1 MENPDIAPNAAR
13 CRFRRIVVK
22 VGSNVLTRADG
33 TLDTD
38 RMAALADQIA
48 ALHRAGVEVIVVSSG
63 AVAAGRGV
71 IAAGHRLDAV
81 SARQL
86 YSAVGQVKLIRRY
99 YELFDARGIVCGQ
112 VLTTKQDFETRRHY
126 LNQRNSIRVMLENG
140 VVPIVNEND
149 TVAVT
154 ELMFTDNDELS
165 GLLSTMIGAEA
176 LVLLTN
182 VDGICDGTPGA
193 PGVEVIREIAPGQ
206 RDLPDCIR
214 DAKSSFGRGG
224 MLTKS
229 RIARK
234 VAAEGI
240 ETIIADGRRD
250 GILPD
255 LLAEGSRTL
264 CTRFLPRPT
273 PSRASRS
280 GSPTR
285 KDSPKGGARDPRSSR
300 CARRPARREPA
311 ARRREPRGGC
321 LREGRH
327 RAHRRPRRP
336 AGRRRQGLLRQH
348 DGTPQYRPPRCTGTH
363 TLRLP
368 LSGLT
373 HGDATHSFRR
383 ARETARALNRT
394 ASERIDRLLLAL
406 ADAVEAGTEELLAAN
421 ARDRSRMNPADPA
434 YDRLLLDRGRLLG
447 IAADLRNVAALPS
460 PLGRILDRT
469 VRPNGMEIR
478 KVSVPFGVVGVIY
491 EARPNVG
498 FDVFAL
504 CVKSGNACILKGG
517 SDARDSNAAIAA
529 LIRRTLAAHGFDENT
544 LALLP
549 PTHEAT
555 AALLGATG
563 LVDLVIP
570 RGGRG
575 LIDFVRDH
583 ARVPVIETGAGVCHA
598 YFDRSGDT
606 EKGAAIVLNAK
617 TRRVS
622 VCNALD
628 TLVVHRDRLTDLPRL
643 CRPLAEKGVE
653 LQADEAARTALH
665 GNYPAALLR
674 AADTASFGTEFL
686 SLRLSIRT
694 VASLDEA
701 LAHIARYSSQHSE
714 TIIAE
719 DAEAIRT
726 FQREV
731 DAACVYAN
739 VSTAFTDGAQF
750 GMGAEIGISTQKLH
764 ARGPMALREL
774 TSYKYLIAGDG
785 QTRP

>member
-1 MENPDIAPNAAR
+1 A
-13 CRFRRIVVK
+13 
-22 VGSNVLTRADG
+22 
-33 TLDTD
+33 
-38 RMAALADQIA
+38 
-48 ALHRAGVEVIVVSSG
+48 
-63 AVAAGRGV
+63 
-71 IAAGHRLDAV
+71 
-81 SARQL
+81 
-86 YSAVGQVKLIRRY
+86 
-99 YELFDARGIVCGQ
+99 
-112 VLTTKQDFETRRHY
+112 QD
-126 LNQRNSIRVMLENG
+126 
-140 VVPIVNEND
+140 
-149 TVAVT
+149 
-154 ELMFTDNDELS
+154 
-165 GLLSTMIGAEA
+165 
-176 LVLLTN
+176 
-182 VDGICDGTPGA
+182 
-193 PGVEVIREIAPGQ
+193 
-206 RDLPDCIR
+206 
-214 DAKSSFGRGG
+214 
-224 MLTKS
+224 
-229 RIARK
+229 
-234 VAAEGI
+234 
-240 ETIIADGRRD
+240 
-250 GILPD
+250 
-255 LLAEGSRTL
+255 
-264 CTRFLPRPT
+264 
-273 PSRASRS
+273 
-280 GSPTR
+280 
-285 KDSPKGGARDPRSSR
+285 
-300 CARRPARREPA
+300 
-311 ARRREPRGGC
+311 
-321 LREGRH
+321 
-327 RAHRRPRRP
+327 
-336 AGRRRQGLLRQH
+336 LRQ
-348 DGTPQYRPPRCTGTH
+348 RLERC
-363 TLRLP
+363 
-368 LSGLT
+368 
-373 HGDATHSFRR
+373 
-383 ARETARALNRT
+383 
-394 ASERIDRLLLAL
+394 
-406 ADAVEAGTEELLAAN
+406 EAQL
-421 ARDRSRMNPADPA
+421 
-434 YDRLLLDRGRLLG
+434 
-447 IAADLRNVAALPS
+447 
-460 PLGRILDRT
+460 
-469 VRPNGMEIR
+469 
-478 KVSVPFGVVGVIY
+478 
-491 EARPNVG
+491 
-498 FDVFAL
+498 
-504 CVKSGNACILKGG
+504 
-517 SDARDSNAAIAA
+517 
-529 LIRRTLAAHGFDENT
+529 
-544 LALLP
+544 
-549 PTHEAT
+549 

-674 AADTASFGTEFL
+674 AADAASFGTEFL

>member
-1 MENPDIAPNAAR
+1 ME
-13 CRFRRIVVK
+13 
-22 VGSNVLTRADG
+22 T
-33 TLDTD
+33 
-38 RMAALADQIA
+38 
-48 ALHRAGVEVIVVSSG
+48 
-63 AVAAGRGV
+63 
-71 IAAGHRLDAV
+71 
-81 SARQL
+81 
-86 YSAVGQVKLIRRY
+86 
-99 YELFDARGIVCGQ
+99 
-112 VLTTKQDFETRRHY
+112 
-126 LNQRNSIRVMLENG
+126 
-140 VVPIVNEND
+140 
-149 TVAVT
+149 
-154 ELMFTDNDELS
+154 
-165 GLLSTMIGAEA
+165 
-176 LVLLTN
+176 
-182 VDGICDGTPGA
+182 
-193 PGVEVIREIAPGQ
+193 
-206 RDLPDCIR
+206 
-214 DAKSSFGRGG
+214 
-224 MLTKS
+224 
-229 RIARK
+229 
-234 VAAEGI
+234 
-240 ETIIADGRRD
+240 
-250 GILPD
+250 
-255 LLAEGSRTL
+255 
-264 CTRFLPRPT
+264 
-273 PSRASRS
+273 
-280 GSPTR
+280 
-285 KDSPKGGARDPRSSR
+285 
-300 CARRPARREPA
+300 
-311 ARRREPRGGC
+311 
-321 LREGRH
+321 
-327 RAHRRPRRP
+327 
-336 AGRRRQGLLRQH
+336 QH
-348 DGTPQYRPPRCTGTH
+348 T
-363 TLRLP
+363 
-368 LSGLT
+368 
-373 HGDATHSFRR
+373 FRR
-383 ARETARALNRT
+383 AREAARALNRT

-674 AADTASFGTEFL
+674 AADAASFGTEFL

-701 LAHIARYSSQHSE
+701 LAHIALLATQRDDHSRRRGGDPHVPARSRRRLRLRQRLDGLHRRRAVRHGRRDRNQYAE
-714 TIIAE
+714 TPRARA
-719 DAEAIRT
+719 DGAART
-726 FQREV
+726 DLLQIPDRRRRA
-731 DAACVYAN
+731 DAAVAPPVADRQKNDPKFC
-739 VSTAFTDGAQF
+739 FP
-750 GMGAEIGISTQKLH
+750 EIK
-764 ARGPMALREL
+764 
-774 TSYKYLIAGDG
+774 SYICGRRVIEK
-785 QTRP
+785 

>member
-1 MENPDIAPNAAR
+1 ME
-13 CRFRRIVVK
+13 
-22 VGSNVLTRADG
+22 T
-33 TLDTD
+33 
-38 RMAALADQIA
+38 
-48 ALHRAGVEVIVVSSG
+48 
-63 AVAAGRGV
+63 
-71 IAAGHRLDAV
+71 
-81 SARQL
+81 
-86 YSAVGQVKLIRRY
+86 
-99 YELFDARGIVCGQ
+99 
-112 VLTTKQDFETRRHY
+112 
-126 LNQRNSIRVMLENG
+126 
-140 VVPIVNEND
+140 
-149 TVAVT
+149 
-154 ELMFTDNDELS
+154 
-165 GLLSTMIGAEA
+165 
-176 LVLLTN
+176 
-182 VDGICDGTPGA
+182 
-193 PGVEVIREIAPGQ
+193 
-206 RDLPDCIR
+206 
-214 DAKSSFGRGG
+214 
-224 MLTKS
+224 
-229 RIARK
+229 
-234 VAAEGI
+234 
-240 ETIIADGRRD
+240 
-250 GILPD
+250 
-255 LLAEGSRTL
+255 
-264 CTRFLPRPT
+264 
-273 PSRASRS
+273 
-280 GSPTR
+280 
-285 KDSPKGGARDPRSSR
+285 
-300 CARRPARREPA
+300 
-311 ARRREPRGGC
+311 
-321 LREGRH
+321 
-327 RAHRRPRRP
+327 
-336 AGRRRQGLLRQH
+336 QH
-348 DGTPQYRPPRCTGTH
+348 T
-363 TLRLP
+363 
-368 LSGLT
+368 
-373 HGDATHSFRR
+373 FRR
-383 ARETARALNRT
+383 AREAARALNRT

-665 GNYPAALLR
+665 PRSACGR
-674 AADTASFGTEFL
+674 AFSC
-686 SLRLSIRT
+686 RLH
-694 VASLDEA
+694 EA
-701 LAHIARYSSQHSE
+701 RGRAVP
-714 TIIAE
+714 
-719 DAEAIRT
+719 
-726 FQREV
+726 QRETPP
-731 DAACVYAN
+731 ASNQTSRRLMLRIAIQAKGRLN
-739 VSTAFTDGAQF
+739 EQSLG
-750 GMGAEIGISTQKLH
+750 GRSP
-764 ARGPMALREL
+764 ARGRQTKTCATT
-774 TSYKYLIAGDG
+774 TSR
-785 QTRP
+785 RPWRWASPTWASWG

>member
-1 MENPDIAPNAAR
+1 ME
-13 CRFRRIVVK
+13 
-22 VGSNVLTRADG
+22 T
-33 TLDTD
+33 
-38 RMAALADQIA
+38 
-48 ALHRAGVEVIVVSSG
+48 
-63 AVAAGRGV
+63 
-71 IAAGHRLDAV
+71 
-81 SARQL
+81 
-86 YSAVGQVKLIRRY
+86 
-99 YELFDARGIVCGQ
+99 
-112 VLTTKQDFETRRHY
+112 
-126 LNQRNSIRVMLENG
+126 
-140 VVPIVNEND
+140 
-149 TVAVT
+149 
-154 ELMFTDNDELS
+154 
-165 GLLSTMIGAEA
+165 
-176 LVLLTN
+176 
-182 VDGICDGTPGA
+182 
-193 PGVEVIREIAPGQ
+193 
-206 RDLPDCIR
+206 
-214 DAKSSFGRGG
+214 
-224 MLTKS
+224 
-229 RIARK
+229 
-234 VAAEGI
+234 
-240 ETIIADGRRD
+240 
-250 GILPD
+250 
-255 LLAEGSRTL
+255 
-264 CTRFLPRPT
+264 
-273 PSRASRS
+273 
-280 GSPTR
+280 
-285 KDSPKGGARDPRSSR
+285 
-300 CARRPARREPA
+300 
-311 ARRREPRGGC
+311 
-321 LREGRH
+321 
-327 RAHRRPRRP
+327 
-336 AGRRRQGLLRQH
+336 QH
-348 DGTPQYRPPRCTGTH
+348 T
-363 TLRLP
+363 
-368 LSGLT
+368 
-373 HGDATHSFRR
+373 FRR
-383 ARETARALNRT
+383 AREAARALNRT

-563 LVDLVIP
+563 LVDLIIP

>member
-1 MENPDIAPNAAR
+1 MEAFEEKLCHRFGDRRLLETALTHSSYANESRAAGCECNER
-13 CRFRRIVVK
+13 LEFLGDSILGMVVADALFRRFPDMPE
-22 VGSNVLTRADG
+22 GRMTRLRAR
-33 TLDTD
+33 LVCEES
-38 RMAALADQIA
+38 
-48 ALHRAGVEVIVVSSG
+48 LH
-63 AVAAGRGV
+63 AVASELGLGSYIRLGRGEEHT
-71 IAAGHRLDAV
+71 GG
-81 SARQL
+81 RQ
-86 YSAVGQVKLIRRY
+86 
-99 YELFDARGIVCGQ
+99 
-112 VLTTKQDFETRRHY
+112 
-126 LNQRNSIRVMLENG
+126 
-140 VVPIVNEND
+140 
-149 TVAVT
+149 
-154 ELMFTDNDELS
+154 
-165 GLLSTMIGAEA
+165 
-176 LVLLTN
+176 
-182 VDGICDGTPGA
+182 
-193 PGVEVIREIAPGQ
+193 
-206 RDLPDCIR
+206 
-214 DAKSSFGRGG
+214 
-224 MLTKS
+224 
-229 RIARK
+229 
-234 VAAEGI
+234 
-240 ETIIADGRRD
+240 
-250 GILPD
+250 
-255 LLAEGSRTL
+255 
-264 CTRFLPRPT
+264 
-273 PSRASRS
+273 RAS
-280 GSPTR
+280 
-285 KDSPKGGARDPRSSR
+285 
-300 CARRPARREPA
+300 
-311 ARRREPRGGC
+311 
-321 LREGRH
+321 
-327 RAHRRPRRP
+327 
-336 AGRRRQGLLRQH
+336 
-348 DGTPQYRPPRCTGTH
+348 
-363 TLRLP
+363 
-368 LSGLT
+368 
-373 HGDATHSFRR
+373 
-383 ARETARALNRT
+383 
-394 ASERIDRLLLAL
+394 IL

-478 KVSVPFGVVGVIY
+478 KISVPFGVVGVIY

-674 AADTASFGTEFL
+674 AANTASFGTEFL

-694 VASLDEA
+694 VVSLDEA

>member
-1 MENPDIAPNAAR
+1 MKYYSTNRRTPEVSLREAVVASMAPDNGLYMPERIERLPDAFFDGIARLDLHRIA
-13 CRFRRIVVK
+13 CRVADAFFGEEIEPETLRRIVRDTFCFDIPVVRVDDGIWALELFHGPTMAFK
-22 VGSNVLTRADG
+22 DVGARFMARILSHFIEGRDDEHPVTVLVATSG
-33 TLDTD
+33 DT
-38 RMAALADQIA
+38 
-48 ALHRAGVEVIVVSSG
+48 GG
-63 AVAAGRGV
+63 AVA
-71 IAAGHRLDAV
+71 
-81 SARQL
+81 
-86 YSAVGQVKLIRRY
+86 
-99 YELFDARGIVCGQ
+99 
-112 VLTTKQDFETRRHY
+112 
-126 LNQRNSIRVMLENG
+126 NG
-140 VVPIVNEND
+140 F
-149 TVAVT
+149 
-154 ELMFTDNDELS
+154 L
-165 GLLSTMIGAEA
+165 
-176 LVLLTN
+176 
-182 VDGICDGTPGA
+182 
-193 PGVEVIREIAPGQ
+193 GVE
-206 RDLPDCIR
+206 
-214 DAKSSFGRGG
+214 
-224 MLTKS
+224 
-229 RIARK
+229 
-234 VAAEGI
+234 GI
-240 ETIIADGRRD
+240 DVVV
-250 GILPD
+250 LY
-255 LLAEGSRTL
+255 
-264 CTRFLPRPT
+264 
-273 PSRASRS
+273 
-280 GSPTR
+280 
-285 KDSPKGGARDPRSSR
+285 PKGRVSDIQ
-300 CARRPARREPA
+300 EK
-311 ARRREPRGGC
+311 
-321 LREGRH
+321 
-327 RAHRRPRRP
+327 
-336 AGRRRQGLLRQH
+336 QF
-348 DGTPQYRPPRCTGTH
+348 TT
-363 TLRLP
+363 
-368 LSGLT
+368 
-373 HGDATHSFRR
+373 
-383 ARETARALNRT
+383 
-394 ASERIDRLLLAL
+394 
-406 ADAVEAGTEELLAAN
+406 
-421 ARDRSRMNPADPA
+421 
-434 YDRLLLDRGRLLG
+434 
-447 IAADLRNVAALPS
+447 
-460 PLGRILDRT
+460 LGRILDRT

-694 VASLDEA
+694 VVSLDEA

>member
-1 MENPDIAPNAAR
+1 ME
-13 CRFRRIVVK
+13 
-22 VGSNVLTRADG
+22 T
-33 TLDTD
+33 
-38 RMAALADQIA
+38 
-48 ALHRAGVEVIVVSSG
+48 
-63 AVAAGRGV
+63 
-71 IAAGHRLDAV
+71 
-81 SARQL
+81 
-86 YSAVGQVKLIRRY
+86 
-99 YELFDARGIVCGQ
+99 
-112 VLTTKQDFETRRHY
+112 
-126 LNQRNSIRVMLENG
+126 
-140 VVPIVNEND
+140 
-149 TVAVT
+149 
-154 ELMFTDNDELS
+154 
-165 GLLSTMIGAEA
+165 
-176 LVLLTN
+176 
-182 VDGICDGTPGA
+182 
-193 PGVEVIREIAPGQ
+193 
-206 RDLPDCIR
+206 
-214 DAKSSFGRGG
+214 
-224 MLTKS
+224 
-229 RIARK
+229 
-234 VAAEGI
+234 
-240 ETIIADGRRD
+240 
-250 GILPD
+250 
-255 LLAEGSRTL
+255 
-264 CTRFLPRPT
+264 
-273 PSRASRS
+273 
-280 GSPTR
+280 
-285 KDSPKGGARDPRSSR
+285 
-300 CARRPARREPA
+300 
-311 ARRREPRGGC
+311 
-321 LREGRH
+321 
-327 RAHRRPRRP
+327 
-336 AGRRRQGLLRQH
+336 QH
-348 DGTPQYRPPRCTGTH
+348 I
-363 TLRLP
+363 
-368 LSGLT
+368 
-373 HGDATHSFRR
+373 FRR
-383 ARETARALNRT
+383 AREAARALNRT

-504 CVKSGNACILKGG
+504 CVKSG
-517 SDARDSNAAIAA
+517 
-529 LIRRTLAAHGFDENT
+529 
-544 LALLP
+544 LLP

-674 AADTASFGTEFL
+674 AADAASFGTEFL

>member
-1 MENPDIAPNAAR
+1 ME
-13 CRFRRIVVK
+13 
-22 VGSNVLTRADG
+22 T
-33 TLDTD
+33 
-38 RMAALADQIA
+38 
-48 ALHRAGVEVIVVSSG
+48 
-63 AVAAGRGV
+63 
-71 IAAGHRLDAV
+71 
-81 SARQL
+81 
-86 YSAVGQVKLIRRY
+86 
-99 YELFDARGIVCGQ
+99 
-112 VLTTKQDFETRRHY
+112 
-126 LNQRNSIRVMLENG
+126 
-140 VVPIVNEND
+140 
-149 TVAVT
+149 
-154 ELMFTDNDELS
+154 
-165 GLLSTMIGAEA
+165 
-176 LVLLTN
+176 
-182 VDGICDGTPGA
+182 
-193 PGVEVIREIAPGQ
+193 
-206 RDLPDCIR
+206 
-214 DAKSSFGRGG
+214 
-224 MLTKS
+224 
-229 RIARK
+229 
-234 VAAEGI
+234 
-240 ETIIADGRRD
+240 
-250 GILPD
+250 
-255 LLAEGSRTL
+255 
-264 CTRFLPRPT
+264 
-273 PSRASRS
+273 
-280 GSPTR
+280 
-285 KDSPKGGARDPRSSR
+285 
-300 CARRPARREPA
+300 
-311 ARRREPRGGC
+311 
-321 LREGRH
+321 
-327 RAHRRPRRP
+327 
-336 AGRRRQGLLRQH
+336 QH
-348 DGTPQYRPPRCTGTH
+348 T
-363 TLRLP
+363 
-368 LSGLT
+368 
-373 HGDATHSFRR
+373 FRR
-383 ARETARALNRT
+383 AREAARALNRT

-583 ARVPVIETGAGVCHA
+583 ARVPVIETGAGVC
-598 YFDRSGDT
+598 
-606 EKGAAIVLNAK
+606 
-617 TRRVS
+617 
-622 VCNALD
+622 NALD
-628 TLVVHRDRLTDLPRL
+628 TLVVHRDRLTDLPHL

-694 VASLDEA
+694 VVSLDEA

>member
-1 MENPDIAPNAAR
+1 ME
-13 CRFRRIVVK
+13 
-22 VGSNVLTRADG
+22 T
-33 TLDTD
+33 
-38 RMAALADQIA
+38 
-48 ALHRAGVEVIVVSSG
+48 
-63 AVAAGRGV
+63 
-71 IAAGHRLDAV
+71 
-81 SARQL
+81 
-86 YSAVGQVKLIRRY
+86 
-99 YELFDARGIVCGQ
+99 
-112 VLTTKQDFETRRHY
+112 
-126 LNQRNSIRVMLENG
+126 
-140 VVPIVNEND
+140 
-149 TVAVT
+149 
-154 ELMFTDNDELS
+154 
-165 GLLSTMIGAEA
+165 
-176 LVLLTN
+176 
-182 VDGICDGTPGA
+182 
-193 PGVEVIREIAPGQ
+193 
-206 RDLPDCIR
+206 
-214 DAKSSFGRGG
+214 
-224 MLTKS
+224 
-229 RIARK
+229 
-234 VAAEGI
+234 
-240 ETIIADGRRD
+240 
-250 GILPD
+250 
-255 LLAEGSRTL
+255 
-264 CTRFLPRPT
+264 
-273 PSRASRS
+273 
-280 GSPTR
+280 
-285 KDSPKGGARDPRSSR
+285 
-300 CARRPARREPA
+300 
-311 ARRREPRGGC
+311 
-321 LREGRH
+321 
-327 RAHRRPRRP
+327 
-336 AGRRRQGLLRQH
+336 QH
-348 DGTPQYRPPRCTGTH
+348 T
-363 TLRLP
+363 
-368 LSGLT
+368 
-373 HGDATHSFRR
+373 FRR
-383 ARETARALNRT
+383 AREAARALNRT

-478 KVSVPFGVVGVIY
+478 KISVPFGVVGVIY

-653 LQADEAARTALH
+653 LQADEAARTAFARELSRS
-665 GNYPAALLR
+665 AA
-674 AADTASFGTEFL
+674 ACG
-686 SLRLSIRT
+686 
-694 VASLDEA
+694 
-701 LAHIARYSSQHSE
+701 QHSE
-714 TIIAE
+714 LRDGVSLPAPFDPHGRLARRGARPHRPLLLAAQRDDHSRRRGGDPHVPARSRRRLRLRQRLDGLHRRRAVRHGRRDRNQYAE
-719 DAEAIRT
+719 TPRARADGAART
-726 FQREV
+726 DLLQIPDRRRRA
-731 DAACVYAN
+731 DAAVAPP
-739 VSTAFTDGAQF
+739 SDGRQKNDPKF
-750 GMGAEIGISTQKLH
+750 CFPEIK
-764 ARGPMALREL
+764 
-774 TSYKYLIAGDG
+774 SYICSRRVIEK
-785 QTRP
+785 